1 MENQGMIFF
10 IAFIILAVA
19 GFGVWWAFFR
29 DSDDDR
35 DPTTPPAPQHSEDQH
50 SEDQHSED
58 QHSEDQHSEDQ
69 HSEDQHSEDQH
80 SEDQEQS

>member
-1 MENQGMIFF
+1 MIFF

-29 DSDDDR
+29 DSDDDA
-35 DPTTPPAPQHSEDQH
+35 DQQQGVPTTPPAPQHSEDQH
-50 SEDQHSED
+50 SEDQEQQS
-58 QHSEDQHSEDQ
+58 
-69 HSEDQHSEDQH
+69 